1 MKKLLIVDGNS
12 ILNRGYY
19 GLPKMQNKDGIY
31 TNGVLGFLNILFRV
45 FGENNPDYLIV
56 TFDLPKPTF
65 RHLMYAEYKGTRK
78 EAEPEFV
85 MQIPII
91 HEVLKSMQ
99 VTVLEKEGYE
109 ADDIMGTLAK
119 RFAKEGLYVTIL
131 SGDRDLLQIADDN
144 ITIAIPKTKDK
155 VNTIFRYKPE
165 DVLKEFLV
173 TPKEFIDLKAL
184 MGDSSDN
191 IPGVPGV
198 GEKTAQKLMV
208 EYKSLEGIY
217 ENLDSITQKSL
228 HEKLETNKDKAFL
241 SRTLATIEINA
252 PIEVNI
258 EDCSFDNLLNEDSLE
273 VLRKYELKSIIK
285 KLEDMGGTVT
295 ENNATEEVLYTKVDD
310 FNKATE
316 LLNKALKSKAFGIF
330 EDGDK
335 GIALSFS
342 KEENYYIEYYG
353 FLTREYV
360 RGIFEALLEN
370 PKVQV
375 AALDIKNLYDILP
388 VYREGF
394 HDVMVLS
401 YLMDPLKAEYDAIYI
416 GERYLDSYCD
426 SEALKNKPELMPVLS
441 ARNAFLSK
449 EILIKLVEEAGMLKL
464 YNEIEMPLTYTLYS
478 MEKEG
483 VLVDKEAL
491 KDYSFELSKG
501 IDVLEK
507 NIYDA
512 VGCEFNIN
520 SPKQLGEILFEKMG
534 LKGGKKTKTGY
545 STAADVLEK
554 LAAENKVVADILEY
568 RALTK
573 LKSTYADGLQNY
585 IESDGR
591 IHTHFNQTIT
601 ATGRISST
609 EPNLQN
615 IPIRTERGRELRKVF
630 LPKEGCVFI
639 DADYSQIELRLMAH
653 MSGDENLIEAYN
665 LNKDIHRATASKVF
679 KKPMEEVTDMDRR
692 NAKAVNFGIIYGIS
706 GYGLSQDLSIS
717 RKEAEKYIDD
727 YFETYPA
734 VKAYIDSLIA
744 FAEEN
749 GKSVT
754 LFNRVRP
761 IPEIKDSNYMRRE
774 FGKRVAM
781 NAPIQGTAADIMKI
795 AMINIEKRLREENLK
810 SKLIIQVH
818 DEVLVETLESEVTK
832 VSEIVKTEM
841 MNAYKLR
848 VPLEIDMHTGKN
860 WYEAK

>member
-19 GLPKMQNKDGIY
+19 GLPKMQNKDGCF
-31 TNGVLGFLNILFRV
+31 TNGVLGFMNILFRV
-45 FGENNPDYLIV
+45 ISENDPEFLIV

-65 RHLMYAEYKGTRK
+65 RHLMYSEYKGTRK

-85 MQIPII
+85 MQIPVI
-91 HEVLKSMQ
+91 HELLRSMG

-119 RFAKEGLYVTIL
+119 RFAKEGMDVTIL

-155 VNTIFRYKPE
+155 VNTIYRYKPE
-165 DVLKEFLV
+165 DVLREFLV
-173 TPKEFIDLKAL
+173 TPAEFIDLKAL

-228 HEKLETNKDKAFL
+228 HEKLESNKDKAFL

-258 EDCSFDNLLNEDSLE
+258 EDCRMDNLLNEESLE
-273 VLRKYELKSIIK
+273 VLRKYELKSVIG
-285 KLEDMGGTVT
+285 KLEAMSGAKFEDKAL
-295 ENNATEEVLYTKVDD
+295 EDIKYEKIDD

-316 LLNKALKSKAFGIF
+316 LLNKALKLKAFGIF

-335 GIALSFS
+335 GLALSFS

-353 FLTREYV
+353 FLNKEYV
-360 RGIFEALLEN
+360 KGILVSLSEAYKTE
-370 PKVQV
+370 VIS
-375 AALDIKNLYDILP
+375 LDIKNSYDILP

-401 YLMDPLKAEYDAIYI
+401 YLIDPLKGEYDAIYV
-416 GERYLDSYCD
+416 GERYLGSFCD
-426 SEALKNKPELMPVLS
+426 TSVINDNAEAYPVLA
-441 ARNAFLSK
+441 ARNALLSK
-449 EILIKLVEEAGMLKL
+449 DILINKVTELGMAKL
-464 YNEIEMPLTYTLYS
+464 YFEIEMPLTYTLFS

-483 VLVDKEAL
+483 VLVDREAL
-491 KDYSFELSKG
+491 KDYSSKLSKD
-501 IDVLEK
+501 IEVLEK
-507 NIYDA
+507 DIYEET
-512 VGCEFNIN
+512 GCEFNIN

-534 LKGGKKTKTGY
+534 LPGGKKTKSGY

-554 LAAENKVVADILEY
+554 LAVDNKAVADILEY

-573 LKSTYADGLQNY
+573 LKSTYAEGLQNF

-609 EPNLQN
+609 DPNLQN

-630 LPKEGCVFI
+630 LPKEGYVFI

-653 MSGDENLIEAYN
+653 MSGDDNLIEAYN
-665 LNKDIHRATASKVF
+665 SNKDIHRATASKVF
-679 KKPMEEVTDMDRR
+679 KKPLEEVTDLDRR

-706 GYGLSQDLSIS
+706 GYGLSQGLSIS

-734 VKAYIDSLIA
+734 VKAYVDSLISYA
-744 FAEEN
+744 KDN
-749 GKSVT
+749 GKSIT

-761 IPEIKDSNYMRRE
+761 IPEINDSNFMRRK
-774 FGKRVAM
+774 FGERVAM

-795 AMINIEKRLREENLK
+795 AMINIEKRLREEKLQ

-818 DEVLVETLESEVTK
+818 DEVLVETLESEVSR
-832 VSEIVKTEM
+832 VSDIIKDEM
-841 MNAYKLR
+841 TNAYKLR
-848 VPLEIDMHTGKN
+848 VPLEVDMHTGTN